1 MAQQIRRIVTG
12 HNAAGKSILAQDAI
26 ATSILEL
33 PAVPGLR
40 ATDLWETTTAPAD
53 LSSAADPVARPMHL
67 EPAPTGTIFRIVEF
81 PPDAQWQNRPDARDW
96 AKALDATHA
105 PDRSSSDPMMHKTS
119 TVDYIVVLKGEIHAI
134 LDKGETLLKPGD
146 LRNLPVPAALIW
158 GLGDH
163 FLIEDLRARRQRAQ
177 RLRAFSTRLLAKR
190 SLLHGVSFRATRPAD
205 FRHQRGYAASLPEG
219 FLRRLTP
226 NIHE

>member
-53 LSSAADPVARPMHL
+53 LSSDADPVARPMHL

-81 PPDAQWQNRPDARDW
+81 PSDA
-96 AKALDATHA
+96 ALSKRADSREVFASLGASHAVDTTSAT
-105 PDRSSSDPMMHKTS
+105 PMMHKTAS
-119 TVDYIVVLKGEIHAI
+119 VDYAIVLSGEIWAVMDEGETSMKAGDVLIQRATNHAWSNRSNEPALVAFI
-134 LDKGETLLKPGD
+134 LLRRDQPPHPGRYFVVEPLLAVDKGAGHCTELAIADGVGHVGHDRHRLV
-146 LRNLPVPAALIW
+146 LR
-158 GLGDH
+158 
-163 FLIEDLRARRQRAQ
+163 
-177 RLRAFSTRLLAKR
+177 
-190 SLLHGVSFRATRPAD
+190 
-205 FRHQRGYAASLPEG
+205 
-219 FLRRLTP
+219 
-226 NIHE
+226 